1 MILAANSITLARVN
15 DGAKGEEG
23 RGIKSTEI
31 TYQASDS
38 GVDIPSGTWV
48 STPPAAHVGSYIWTR
63 TVYTYTKGTP
73 ATSTS
78 YSVSRIGSDGNKGS
92 DGRGIKSTE
101 ITYQA
106 GASQTDAP
114 TGTWSTTV
122 PKTSVELPYLWTK
135 TVITYTSGDPSTSYS
150 VSSTLD
156 SIDVGGRN
164 LLQRTNP
171 SEYLKEWLPWASS
184 KVTTLILSD
193 NNWVTATKIGETTS
207 YGAVTPKVSTIP
219 GAGKYMLSFEAYS
232 DNAIQLDYFYM
243 MSIKDGKAYNVPL
256 TKLVHLTTEP
266 TRYKIPVDL
275 TEGYTNCGILIGTK
289 NGTSFNVREIKFE
302 SGTKATDWTPA
313 PEDTSKEIQVV
324 KTYAEQ
330 TAEKFTWI
338 VESGD
343 SSTNF
348 TLTDK
353 MVELISGELDIDALV
368 KFKNAAETGSSTVI
382 NGGAIDTDTL
392 RAGSISVGN
401 PNMTLLDYLFSSE
414 EHFTYDDDGNI
425 VSSELVGRISN
436 INESLDSAED
446 KLDAFNDL
454 ISGENGLQ
462 KDLSNLNKRYTDMD
476 RDFDDYTQSTNS
488 TLRDLQ
494 EKFNSYPSQDE
505 VKAALNLI
513 AQNNNK
519 EILQYGSLLKY
530 ITADPINGLVIHGID
545 PILDESG
552 KIQYNKKQKYDYAYN
567 AETGQ
572 YVYEPVIDEN
582 GNPVMVDDPTNPIC
596 NESPY
601 SVNINNTSFA
611 IKKNNET
618 ITDITGS
625 TMNISEAHI
634 QNQFKIKNY
643 KFSPSFSNDG
653 SEVLNLF
660 YDPQ

>member
-38 GVDIPSGTWV
+38 GVDIPSGTWMPN
-48 STPPAAHVGSYIWTR
+48 PPAAHVGSYIWTR

-114 TGTWSTTV
+114 TGSWSTTV
-122 PKTSVELPYLWTK
+122 PKTSVKLPYLWTK
-135 TVITYTSGDPSTSYS
+135 TVITYTSGDPSVSYS
-150 VSSTLD
+150 VSSTFD
-156 SIDVGGRN
+156 SIDIGGRN
-164 LLQRTNP
+164 YILASKDSKNATAHKIAEYEL
-171 SEYLKEWLPWASS
+171 SEPWVA
-184 KVTTLILSD
+184 TT
-193 NNWVTATKIGETTS
+193 TYT
-207 YGAVTPKVSTIP
+207 
-219 GAGKYMLSFEAYS
+219 LSF
-232 DNAIQLDYFYM
+232 D
-243 MSIKDGKAYNVPL
+243 
-256 TKLVHLTTEP
+256 
-266 TRYKIPVDL
+266 
-275 TEGYTNCGILIGTK
+275 GTK
-289 NGTSFNVREIKFE
+289 TTGTFGAYDSTGSVKITDDIPYNDTSKRYEYTFVCSSSLAAKAAKIAIYNPPSSGSHNCSVKLIKLE
-302 SGTKATDWTPA
+302 KSNKATDWTPA
-313 PEDTSKEIQVV
+313 PEDAVKEINTV

-330 TAEKFTWI
+330 TAEKFTWL
-338 VESGD
+338 VASGD

-348 TLTDK
+348 TLTDRTA
-353 MVELISGELDIDALV
+353 ELISDKLNIAALV
-368 KFKNAAETGSSTVI
+368 EFKNAAQTGSSTVI

-401 PNMTLLDYLFSSE
+401 PNMTLLDYLFSTE
-414 EHFTYDDDGNI
+414 EHFTYDESGNV
-425 VSSELVGRISN
+425 VSSELVGKIAN
-436 INESLDSAED
+436 INESIGSAED
-446 KLDAFNDL
+446 KLNAFNTL
-454 ISGENGLQ
+454 ISGENGIQ
-462 KDLSNLNKRYTDMD
+462 KDLSNLSKRYNDMD
-476 RDFDDYTQSTNS
+476 KDFDDYTQSTNS

-494 EKFNSYPSQDE
+494 AKFSSYPSQEE

-545 PILDESG
+545 PILDENG
-552 KIQYNKKQKYDYAYN
+552 KIQYNKKQKYDYTYN

-572 YVYEPVIDEN
+572 YVYEPVLDSN

>member
-15 DGAKGEEG
+15 DGAQGEEG

-31 TYQASDS
+31 TYQASTS
-38 GVDIPSGTWV
+38 GTDIPTGKWES
-48 STPPAAHVGSYIWTR
+48 SPPAVSDGSYLWTK

-78 YSVSRIGSDGNKGS
+78 YSVGRMGSNGDKGS

-122 PKTSVELPYLWTK
+122 PKTSVDLPYLWTK

-171 SEYLKEWLPWASS
+171 SEYLKEWTPWSSS
-184 KVTTLILSD
+184 KTTLTLLD
-193 NNWVTATKIGETTS
+193 DNWVTVTKTDPTLAN
-207 YGAVTPKVSTIP
+207 YGVFTPRISTKPSI
-219 GAGKYMLSFEAYS
+219 GKYMLSFEAYS
-232 DNAIQLDYFYM
+232 EDVTYLDYFYI
-243 MSIKDGKAYNVPL
+243 MSRDGNVALKKIVPI
-256 TKLVHLTTEP
+256 TTEP
-266 TRYKIPVDL
+266 VRYKVPIDL
-275 TEGYTNCGILIGTK
+275 TEVRSDWGLLIGTK

-343 SSTNF
+343 SATNF

-382 NGGAIDTDTL
+382 NGGAIDTDTI
-392 RAGSISVGN
+392 RAGSIAVGN
-401 PNMTLLDYLFSSE
+401 PNMTLLDYLFSTE
-414 EHFTYDDDGNI
+414 EHFTYDDDGSI
-425 VSSELVGRISN
+425 IGSELVGKISN
-436 INESLDSAED
+436 INESLDSTED

-462 KDLSNLNKRYTDMD
+462 KDLENLGKTYQNISDEL
-476 RDFDDYTQSTNS
+476 DDYTKTTNS
-488 TLRDLQ
+488 TLRDLI
-494 EKFNSYPSQDE
+494 ERLNSYPSQDDVRE
-505 VKAALNLI
+505 ALNLV

-545 PILDESG
+545 PILDANG
-552 KIQYNKKQKYDYAYN
+552 KIQYNKKQQYDYAYN

-572 YVYEPVIDEN
+572 YVYVPVVDDN
-582 GNPVMVDDPTNPIC
+582 GDPVMVDDPTNPIC
-596 NESPY
+596 EISPY

-611 IKKNNET
+611 IKQNDEV

-625 TMNISEAHI
+625 TMNISEARI
-634 QNQFKIKNY
+634 KNQFKIRNY
-643 KFSPSFSNDG
+643 KFTPSASNDG
-653 SEVLNLF
+653 VEVLNLF